1 MHEIVEQ
8 ELEDFNEEEDY
19 VKFMQKENM
28 SPMIPKVKP
37 DQKKLPIPVVT
48 CEWSDKK
55 SANKTPTYLP
65 VTGLGMVFFCDIKEL
80 KWTYKLRPSK
90 NIEKNTE
97 KNIEKNIKRIFW

>member
-55 SANKTPTYLP
+55 KSASSLTSSYIP
-65 VTGLGMVFFCDIKEL
+65 GLGMFF
-80 KWTYKLRPSK
+80 K
-90 NIEKNTE
+90 NQDTILHLFYHKQFDSCLEYQ
-97 KNIEKNIKRIFW
+97 I

>member
-1 MHEIVEQ
+1 
-8 ELEDFNEEEDY
+8 
-19 VKFMQKENM
+19 M

-65 VTGLGMVFFCDIKEL
+65 VPGLGMVFFCDIKEL
-80 KWTYKLRPSK
+80 NRTYQLSPSK

-97 KNIEKNIKRIFW
+97 RDIEKIILERSKCFF